1 MDYVAEINDIE
12 SKLTRLKTELQS
24 ATREDKIFFLQQSI
38 LELLK
43 TRNSYLELFKKQNA
57 RPGNC

>member
-12 SKLTRLKTELQS
+12 SKLKRLKTELQS

-38 LELLK
+38 LVLQQ
-43 TRNSYLELFKKQNA
+43 TRLEIYKKQNT